1 MITIRYGDY
10 DSQRDFHQIFQDDEY
25 VGVLE
30 TYRGMI
36 RFWDHIQLE
45 WNWAEETIIFYEE
58 KRE

>member
-1 MITIRYGDY
+1 MITIRYGEY
-10 DSQRDFHQIFQDDEY
+10 DSRQDFHQTFDDKEY

-30 TYRGMI
+30 TYRSMI

-45 WNWAEETIIFYEE
+45 WEWSAETIVLYQE